1 MCEVVNFSG
10 LSNWRKLK
18 SWLWSAALHIPCKPK
33 VDLVQS
39 AKKAKMIWKKS
50 NHQKRHVKHAENEPP
65 VCHPHWRTP
74 PPEASSDAEPVQTIP
89 VMLNGSAICE
99 NPSVYLFLTEKD
111 KRKKVKKCWTNRL
124 LSLLSPW
131 RHHTPYVWVL
141 CSLSRA
147 ARWMMGKQ
155 ADFPDPA
162 QPRGTGGVCTA
173 ARRNTG
179 NRGNSI
185 SASCARVPTPPPPHR
200 TRRSLNAKGSTA
212 YLSWLNEDG
221 GRCRTLNSGNPLNK
235 GNGSVDDAVD
245 GCAPLN
251 MPVET
256 TFTPRFFIAFGSMS

>member
-1 MCEVVNFSG
+1 M
-10 LSNWRKLK
+10 KLK
-18 SWLWSAALHIPCKPK
+18 KCTSTPVVW
-33 VDLVQS
+33 VT
-39 AKKAKMIWKKS
+39 
-50 NHQKRHVKHAENEPP
+50 KRHVEHEENEPP
-65 VCHPHWRTP
+65 MCHPRWRTP
-74 PPEASSDAEPVQTIP
+74 PPEASSDAKPVQTIP
-89 VMLNGSAICE
+89 VMLNGPAVCE
-99 NPSVYLFLTEKD
+99 NPSWYLFLTEKD
-111 KRKKVKKCWTNRL
+111 KRTKVKKCWTNRL
-124 LSLLSPW
+124 LSLFSPW
-131 RHHTPYVWVL
+131 RHCSPYVWVL

-185 SASCARVPTPPPPHR
+185 SASCARVPTSPLL
-200 TRRSLNAKGSTA
+200 TGLAVASMQKGSTA

-221 GRCRTLNSGNPLNK
+221 GRGHTLNSGNLLNK

-251 MPVET
+251 MPEET
-256 TFTPRFFIAFGSMS
+256 TFAPLFFIAFGSMS